1 LIWINGVPASLR
13 NMKMLLTRVEINM
26 EPVTTE
32 KLMQDMRVVV
42 TDAEDLL
49 KATAGQT
56 GERIEKIRARAEESL
71 RAARN
76 RMQIAG
82 ITMQESAKEA
92 ARSVNEQVYHNP
104 WAAVGIAA
112 GVGLVAGILLSRK

>member
-1 LIWINGVPASLR
+1 
-13 NMKMLLTRVEINM
+13 M
-26 EPVTTE
+26 EQVTSE

-42 TDAEDLL
+42 ADAEDLL

-56 GERIEKIRARAEESL
+56 GERIEKVRARAEESL
-71 RAARN
+71 RTARN

-82 ITMQESAKEA
+82 KAVQESATEA
-92 ARSVNEQVYHNP
+92 IRTVDAQVQKNP

-112 GVGLVAGILLSRK
+112 GVGLVLGILLSRR

>member
-1 LIWINGVPASLR
+1 
-13 NMKMLLTRVEINM
+13 MEINM
-26 EPVTTE
+26 EQVTSE

-42 TDAEDLL
+42 ADAEDLL

-71 RAARN
+71 RTARN

-82 ITMQESAKEA
+82 KAVQESATEA
-92 ARSVNEQVYHNP
+92 IRTVDDQVQKNP

-112 GVGLVAGILLSRK
+112 GVGLVLGILLSRR

>member
-1 LIWINGVPASLR
+1 
-13 NMKMLLTRVEINM
+13 M
-26 EPVTTE
+26 EQVTSE

-42 TDAEDLL
+42 ADAEDLL

-71 RAARN
+71 RTARN

-82 ITMQESAKEA
+82 KAVQETATEA
-92 ARSVNEQVYHNP
+92 ARTVDDQVHKNP
-104 WAAVGIAA
+104 WTAVSIAA
-112 GVGLVAGILLSRK
+112 GVGLVLGIILSRR